1 MDFETF
7 DYFEPFETS
16 GVATFMTK
24 NTPEVNFAVIASGDK
39 HNLENFS
46 QYKLRRAI
54 SVMAHKDAVN
64 VRRQAADQHD
74 EHDPLAENDV
84 I

>member
-1 MDFETF
+1 MDIETF
-7 DYFEPFETS
+7 DRFEPFETS
-16 GVATFMTK
+16 EVATYMTK
-24 NTPEVNFAVIASGDK
+24 NSPEVNFAVIACGDK
-39 HNLENFS
+39 HIMENFS
-46 QYKLRRAI
+46 QYKLRRVI

-64 VRRQAADQHD
+64 VRHQNAEQHD